1 MAMMPNDLFE
11 PFMNPATGSLVDPD
25 SIDSLCSSWEDADKL
40 VKELQRFKDR
50 CRTHLTANLAS
61 NGTKTHRVRGSRF
74 EATIVEKDP
83 TPNGTV
89 LRQVVK
95 AFPEQSKD
103 LIVPNGY
110 KIAMREWK
118 KAQATVSDNREY
130 TAVIQMVNEAISS
143 GYQPQPAITKITRL

>member
-1 MAMMPNDLFE
+1 MATMPNDLFE
-11 PFMNPATGSLVDPD
+11 PFINPATGAVADPD
-25 SIDSLCSSWEDADKL
+25 SIDSLCSAWEEADQI

-83 TPNGTV
+83 SPNGTV

-95 AFPEQSKD
+95 AFPEESKE
-103 LIVPNGY
+103 LIVPSGY
-110 KIAMREWK
+110 KIALREWK
-118 KAQATVSDNREY
+118 KAQATVSDNPAY
-130 TAVIQMVNEAISS
+130 TAVIQMVNEAINS